1 MNFNGGDRS
10 LEGAAASGCKL
21 APASRVCFPS
31 QGSSKSLMRLRHRH
45 RHRRWIALFAL
56 LGMLFQQL
64 AMASYACPME
74 SDRFGSAA
82 MVAPAAPCHACADV
96 DKARCQ
102 QHCFPQQP
110 TGDHPPMPTVPALLP
125 ATTWLVQ
132 PDECLGS
139 ACGASDSHVAAR
151 ATAPPLT
158 VQHCT
163 FQL

>member
-1 MNFNGGDRS
+1 
-10 LEGAAASGCKL
+10 
-21 APASRVCFPS
+21 
-31 QGSSKSLMRLRHRH
+31 MRLHP
-45 RHRRWIALFAL
+45 RHRRWIALLAL

-64 AMASYACPME
+64 AMASYICPIE
-74 SDRFGSAA
+74 SGRSGAAA
-82 MVAPAAPCHACADV
+82 MTAPCHACPDV

-102 QHCFPQQP
+102 QHCFPQPP

-132 PDECLGS
+132 SDRCLS
-139 ACGASDSHVAAR
+139 PAYDTRDAHIVAR

>member
-1 MNFNGGDRS
+1 VNFIDEARS
-10 LEGAAASGCKL
+10 FHVTAAKRCKL
-21 APASRVCFPS
+21 ASACRVCFPS
-31 QGSSKSLMRLRHRH
+31 QGSLKSPMLLRHPH
-45 RHRRWIALFAL
+45 RHRRWIALLAL

-74 SDRFGSAA
+74 SGRSGSAA
-82 MVAPAAPCHACADV
+82 MVAPAAPCHACPDV

-110 TGDHPPMPTVPALLP
+110 TSDHPPMPTVPALLP

-132 PDECLGS
+132 SDECAHS
-139 ACGASDSHVAAR
+139 AYGAGESQVATR